1 MNGRLGW
8 LGIALCASLALVA
21 AASAAGRFFSRTSSV
36 LAYSASYDIW
46 LVDLSRGM
54 TRQFT
59 RDGSRFLDDSPS
71 WSPDGM
77 RLAFTTVRSFP
88 FNPNLPNG
96 EIAVMNVDGSDFRLL
111 TRERSWD
118 DDPSWSP
125 DGRMIAFRSNRDT
138 DSGAAIYLLDFDAP
152 FIPPRQLL
160 QDRLRSDLA
169 PSWSL
174 DATRLILHLTVDGAM
189 QVASVDARTGE
200 VSILLPRTAYDP
212 RVAPDGERI
221 AMWLPAFEG
230 FSLAIGRMGEPPS
243 PMSENHMN
251 PAPYAWSPDS
261 SLIAFAST
269 QDARSV
275 VKLMD
280 TVTGATTVA
289 FFSPARVSGI
299 AWRP

>member
-1 MNGRLGW
+1 MNGRPGRLA
-8 LGIALCASLALVA
+8 IVLCASLVLVA
-21 AASAAGRFFSRTSSV
+21 GASAAGRFFSQASSV

-46 LVDLSRGM
+46 LVDLARGV

-96 EIAVMNVDGSDFRLL
+96 EIAVMDLDGSDFRLL

-138 DSGAAIYLLDFDAP
+138 DSGSAIYLLDFDAP
-152 FIPPRQLL
+152 LL
-160 QDRLRSDLA
+160 PQRRIVQDLLRSDLA

-174 DATRLILHLTVDGAM
+174 DAARLILHLTVNGAL
-189 QVASVDARTGE
+189 QVAAVDVDTGE

-212 RVAPDGERI
+212 RVAPDGQRI

-230 FSLAIGRMGEPPS
+230 FSLAVGRIGETPS
-243 PMSENHMN
+243 PMSGNHMN
-251 PAPYAWSPDS
+251 PAPYTWSPDS

-275 VKLMD
+275 VRLMD
-280 TVTGATTVA
+280 TVTGATTIA